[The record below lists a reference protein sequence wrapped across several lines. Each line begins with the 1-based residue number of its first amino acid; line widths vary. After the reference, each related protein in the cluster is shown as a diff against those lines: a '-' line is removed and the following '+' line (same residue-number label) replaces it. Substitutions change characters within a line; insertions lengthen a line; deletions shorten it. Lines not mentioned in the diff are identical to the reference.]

1 MELIVMASV
10 HDVAKYILGAC
21 GEMTTMKLQ
30 KLCYYAQAWSLVW
43 DGKPIFP
50 DQIEAWVNGPVI
62 PNLYQEHRGKFSVS
76 ASELSFGDANRLTS
90 SERDTI
96 DAVLDHYGSYSGT
109 QLSQITHHE
118 SPWLDA
124 RVGCSQYE
132 RCQNVISLDA
142 MADFYTAMYAE
153 A

>member
-1 MELIVMASV
+1 MATV
-10 HDVAKYILGAC
+10 YDVAKYILDTC
-21 GEMTTMKLQ
+21 SEMTTMKLQ

-43 DGKPIFP
+43 DGAPIYLNG
-50 DQIEAWVNGPVI
+50 IEAWVNGPMV
-62 PNLYQEHRGKFSVS
+62 PDLYHEHKGKFSIS
-76 ASELSFGDANRLTS
+76 ADELHRGSENSLTS

-109 QLSQITHHE
+109 QLSQMTRCE
-118 SPWLDA
+118 GPWLDA

-132 RCQNVISLDA
+132 RCRNTISLDD

-153 A
+153 G